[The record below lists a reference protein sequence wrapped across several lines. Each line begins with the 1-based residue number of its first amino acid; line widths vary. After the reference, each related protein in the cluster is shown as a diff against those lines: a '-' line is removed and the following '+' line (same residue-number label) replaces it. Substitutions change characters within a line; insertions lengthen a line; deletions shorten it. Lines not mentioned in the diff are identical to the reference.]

1 MTPWLRLTLRSIR
14 LLLALAVPAA
24 LPAYGTGTA
33 YALPVCA
40 ADPGPGTAAGPN
52 RPHHS
57 GSSSSSSHAKRPGHA
72 AQPNG
77 SGGLGSPP
85 GSVSC
90 RPDGPGHRPG
100 NPDHGERGSRGSPS
114 PAASPLPMP
123 SGSSSASH
131 HSGAADPTRAG
142 SLAGEGRLRPGRP
155 DGPAAEVEGG
165 DAPVPTRAPGAGR
178 SEEPETADLPVVT
191 PTAPDASGDS
201 GHDRTPAR
209 HAAPQGETATEP
221 VLQLLPLGSGLV
233 LIGLGLAF
241 LGLRL
246 RRG

>member
-14 LLLALAVPAA
+14 LLLALAVTAA
-24 LPAYGTGTA
+24 LSAYGTGTA

-40 ADPGPGTAAGPN
+40 ADPGPGTAAGQN

-57 GSSSSSSHAKRPGHA
+57 GSGHAKHPGHA
-72 AQPNG
+72 AQPSG
-77 SGGLGSPP
+77 SGSSN
-85 GSVSC
+85 GSVSG
-90 RPDGPGHRPG
+90 RPERPG
-100 NPDHGERGSRGSPS
+100 NRPGDPDHGDRGSRASPS
-114 PAASPLPMP
+114 AAASPASIP

-131 HSGAADPTRAG
+131 HPGAADPTRAG

-165 DAPVPTRAPGAGR
+165 DATVPTRAPGTGR

-191 PTAPDASGDS
+191 PTASDASGES
-201 GHDRTPAR
+201 GHGRTPAR

>member
-1 MTPWLRLTLRSIR
+1 MTPWLRLILRSVR
-14 LLLALAVPAA
+14 LLLALAVTAA

-33 YALPVCA
+33 YALPACA
-40 ADPGPGTAAGPN
+40 ADPGPGSAAGQN

-57 GSSSSSSHAKRPGHA
+57 GSGSGSSHAKHPGHS

-77 SGGLGSPP
+77 SGGSD
-85 GSVSC
+85 GSVSG
-90 RPDGPGHRPG
+90 RPEGPGHRPEA
-100 NPDHGERGSRGSPS
+100 PDHGDRGDRASPS
-114 PAASPLPMP
+114 AAASPVPMP
-123 SGSSSASH
+123 SDSASASYH
-131 HSGAADPTRAG
+131 PGAADPTRAG

-165 DAPVPTRAPGAGR
+165 DAPVPTRAPGTGR
-178 SEEPETADLPVVT
+178 AEEPETADLPAVT
-191 PTAPDASGDS
+191 PTAPDASGKA
-201 GHDRTPAR
+201 GLDRTPAR
-209 HAAPQGETATEP
+209 HAAPQGESAAEP